1 MRFATPDLFL
11 AVPSPRR
18 GRSHRHPAQS
28 GSAGC
33 RRVGRGL
40 QGSESRVR
48 KRGVRGVGRGKRSCR
63 PSPGAQ
69 AQSPAPLSAPAPPTS
84 PCPASL
90 QTVAWGAPCVW
101 NYRTRR
107 PRTTVKPRRSGH
119 PGARTSKRG
128 GGRAG
133 RAEGR
138 RQRERAPPPPE
149 PGRAA
154 RPPAPSTTRD
164 PRAVPVAVRPAAGGR
179 AAGSPASRLG
189 ALPSPPHVLGAGSS
203 ALTAATAVLS
213 ALFTQTGARGPGTG
227 IPRPSHVS

>member
-138 RQRERAPPPPE
+138 RQRERAPPPGARASRAS
-149 PGRAA
+149 PGAEHDA
-154 RPPAPSTTRD
+154 RPEGCTCGG
-164 PRAVPVAVRPAAGGR
+164 AAGGPAGGGHPAV
-179 AAGSPASRLG
+179 AACPGHVAPGEAELRRLRDG
-189 ALPSPPHVLGAGSS
+189 HIV
-203 ALTAATAVLS
+203 
-213 ALFTQTGARGPGTG
+213 R
-227 IPRPSHVS
+227 